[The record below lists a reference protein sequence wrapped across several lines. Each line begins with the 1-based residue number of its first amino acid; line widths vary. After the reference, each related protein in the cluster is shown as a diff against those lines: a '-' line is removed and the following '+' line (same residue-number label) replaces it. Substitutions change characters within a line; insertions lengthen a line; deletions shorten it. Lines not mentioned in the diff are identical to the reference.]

1 MYISIYFYK
10 IAGVDDKQID
20 LNLGEKALRSKRE
33 LLVWDFFLFYFAVW
47 FSIKKSWKNV
57 HKYMIK
63 GTGLHSYLA
72 PRKEG
77 DIPSWSQMSTRINF
91 VDDGSLKL
99 WKNKVY
105 LLKYEN

>member
-1 MYISIYFYK
+1 
-10 IAGVDDKQID
+10 
-20 LNLGEKALRSKRE
+20 
-33 LLVWDFFLFYFAVW
+33 
-47 FSIKKSWKNV
+47 
-57 HKYMIK
+57 MIK

-99 WKNKVY
+99 
-105 LLKYEN
+105 